1 MLRDLTYKVIVID
14 DDPDLY
20 EDYIEEIQ
28 EILKEQGYLLKYTKY
43 EVSNLV
49 ENVAITD
56 SNKNFR
62 VLLKVYEVLN
72 GKDDTYNIIKNFIE
86 LLSDRNI
93 FAHVREEKSEDGQY
107 QFKRLNNGEYLV
119 LSDEKCIELRTSII
133 NYYKAISNIQ

>member
-1 MLRDLTYKVIVID
+1 M
-14 DDPDLY
+14 
-20 EDYIEEIQ
+20 
-28 EILKEQGYLLKYTKY
+28 
-43 EVSNLV
+43 
-49 ENVAITD
+49 
-56 SNKNFR
+56 
-62 VLLKVYEVLN
+62 LKVYEVLN

-86 LLSDRNI
+86 LLSDRII